1 MIVLFCILIIFV
13 FLGAFEFLGLCVRL
27 ISKPKKISFYY
38 IWKHG
43 KKCFALMFSAFLI
56 YFFFGAQIED
66 ELNYWEGEISGKID
80 TLLKDSPVKI
90 NIDIQTEEEGIEEI
104 KKGETQSE

>member
-56 YFFFGAQIED
+56 YFFFGAQIE
-66 ELNYWEGEISGKID
+66 ISGKID